1 MLRALGA
8 ANRRLLLLFVLVFI
22 FVGATFTVI
31 GAALPQIIR
40 TFHWSYA
47 LTGLVLTASSA
58 GYVLASF
65 LSGFLVERFPPRR
78 IMVIGLIAGCLGIA
92 LIARSASPWL
102 NLLCCLAIGLCQ
114 GTLETVMNFE
124 IVQMET
130 SGQSRLMNLLH
141 STFSLGAILGP
152 LLIGSVIAGGLE
164 PSIRAFAGVA
174 ALAALLAVLVG
185 LSTFPRAAPHE
196 KPESGRVRLL
206 RNPLLL
212 VLTLFLVLY
221 VGAELGVSTWVSE
234 FFVTALGSSA
244 SAGAFMVSLFWLGL
258 LVGRLLISFLYHG
271 TRQERIVLAL
281 ALLSTA
287 SLAAT
292 LLVRSPAAVAA
303 GIFVT
308 GLGLSGMYPLV
319 MAMVGRIFRSG
330 VAVGTAATGGGLGS
344 LIFPFLIALVAQEIG
359 MRGGFWFATGVSGA
373 LVLLGLVLVRAGR
386 TPGALMERKHVVKT
400 SLPRKGDS

>member
-40 TFHWSYA
+40 TFHWTYA
-47 LTGLVLTASSA
+47 LTGLVLTATSA

-78 IMVIGLIAGCLGIA
+78 IMVIGLVVGCTGMA
-92 LIARSASPWL
+92 LIARSPSPWL
-102 NLLCCLAIGLCQ
+102 NLLCCLTIGLCQ

-130 SGQSRLMNLLH
+130 GGQSRLMNLLH
-141 STFSLGAILGP
+141 STFAVGAILGP
-152 LLIGSVIAGGLE
+152 LLVGSVISGGLG
-164 PSIRAFAGVA
+164 PSLNVFAA
-174 ALAALLAVLVG
+174 AAVLSVLLAVLVG
-185 LSTFPRAAPHE
+185 LSAFPRAVPRE
-196 KPESGRVRLL
+196 KPERGRIRLL

-212 VLTLFLVLY
+212 ALTLFLVLY
-221 VGAELGVSTWVSE
+221 VGAELGVSTWVAE

-244 SAGAFMVSLFWLGL
+244 AAGAFMVSLFWLGL
-258 LVGRLLISFLYHG
+258 LTGRLLISFLYHG
-271 TRQERIVLAL
+271 RRQERIILGL
-281 ALLSTA
+281 TLLSTA
-287 SLAAT
+287 SLAGT
-292 LLVRSPAAVAA
+292 LLVSSPAAVAV
-303 GIFVT
+303 GIFIT

-319 MAMVGRIFRSG
+319 MAMVGRIFKSG
-330 VAVGTAATGGGLGS
+330 VAVGAAATGGGLGS

-359 MRGGFWFATGVSGA
+359 MRGGFWFATGISGA
-373 LVLLGLVLVRAGR
+373 LILLAVVIVRAGR
-386 TPGALMERKHVVKT
+386 SPGALFERQSAVKAPI
-400 SLPRKGDS
+400 PRKGDL